1 LFLNIKDF
9 MKKQILNLLWSI
21 FVVVSVVFAIFIA
34 LGFIDA
40 LVEIFL
46 VSE

>member
-1 LFLNIKDF
+1 

-21 FVVVSVVFAIFIA
+21 FVVVSVVSAIFIA

>member
-1 LFLNIKDF
+1 